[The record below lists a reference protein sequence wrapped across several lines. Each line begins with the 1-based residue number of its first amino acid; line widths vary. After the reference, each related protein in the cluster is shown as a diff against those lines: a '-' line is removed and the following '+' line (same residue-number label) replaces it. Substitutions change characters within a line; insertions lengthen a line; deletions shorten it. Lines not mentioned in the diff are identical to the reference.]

1 MPTEHHNPPLGRWR
15 PGAHSPEPLTEAL
28 AGALLDVNRP
38 VYVVEHAGTLAV
50 GSSGAAEIA
59 PEDPHSNGCLP
70 LRAVAP
76 PLPPN
81 ALGDSG
87 FKAAHGVAY
96 AYIAG
101 EMANAITS
109 VEMVTEAGKSGML
122 AFFGAGGLLP
132 AQVED
137 AVDRLQSVHPRIP
150 FGVNLIHSP
159 GNPELEMALV
169 DMFLRR
175 GVRLASASAYVEPTL
190 PLVYYRVKGL
200 RREADGRVVCPNKLV
215 GKVSRVEVARKFL
228 APPPPRQLTRL
239 LERGLIDRVEAELAA
254 GIPLVEDLTA
264 EADSGGHT
272 DNRPAIT
279 LLPTMIAL
287 RDELSAAHGYR
298 RPPCIGLGGGI
309 ATPQAVAAAFAMGAA
324 YVLTGSINQCCTEAG
339 TSEAVC
345 SMLAEAGQADVA
357 MAPSADMFELGVK
370 VQVLKRGTMF
380 PYRAAKLYE
389 LYTAH
394 EAYDQ
399 IPFKLREGLERDFFR
414 CTFEQ
419 EWEQTRR
426 FFLERDPRQVE
437 RAEKDPK
444 HKMALVFRSYL
455 GRSSMWA
462 IKGDLSR
469 KIDYQ
474 IWCGP
479 SMGAFNQWVKGSCL
493 EKPENRRV
501 VTVALNLMYG
511 AAVVTRAAWLRAQG
525 VPIPPGA
532 DAVRP
537 MPLAEIRARLADVG
551 PATQPR
557 RGASHGGIA

>member
-1 MPTEHHNPPLGRWR
+1 MQTEPTHPPLGWWR
-15 PGAHSPEPLTEAL
+15 QGACPPEPLADAL
-28 AGALLDVNRP
+28 AAALRDVNRP
-38 VYVVEHAGTLAV
+38 VVIVEHAGQPAV
-50 GSSGAAEIA
+50 AVSGEVEIGRTDRQA
-59 PEDPHSNGCLP
+59 DRKLP
-70 LRAVAP
+70 LRAIVP

-81 ALGDSG
+81 ALGDPA
-87 FKAAHGVAY
+87 FKAAHGAEY
-96 AYIAG
+96 AYVAG
-101 EMANAITS
+101 EMANAITT
-109 VEMVTEAGKSGML
+109 VEMVRAMGQAGML
-122 AFFGAGGLLP
+122 GFFGAGGLRP
-132 AQVED
+132 AEVEA
-137 AVDRLQSVHPRIP
+137 AVDRLQQVQPGIP

-159 GNPELEMALV
+159 GNLELEMAVV
-169 DMFLRR
+169 DIFLRR

-190 PLVYYRVKGL
+190 PLVYYRIKGL
-200 RREADGRVVCPNKLV
+200 RREADGSIVCPNRVV

-228 APPPPRQLTRL
+228 SPPPPRQVARL
-239 LERGLIDRVEAELAA
+239 LERGLIDRSEAELARE
-254 GIPLVEDLTA
+254 IPLVGDLTA

-287 RDELSAAHGYR
+287 RDELSAAHRYR
-298 RPPCIGLGGGI
+298 RPPCVGLGGGI

-324 YVLTGSINQCCTEAG
+324 YVLAGSINQCCAEAG
-339 TSEAVC
+339 TSAAVRA
-345 SMLAEAGQADVA
+345 MLAEAGQADVA

-389 LYTAH
+389 LYAAH
-394 EAYDQ
+394 ESYEQ
-399 IPFKLREGLERDFFR
+399 IPVQQRETIERDLLR

-426 FFLERDPRQVE
+426 FFHERDPRQVE

-462 IKGDLSR
+462 IAGEPTR
-469 KIDYQ
+469 RIDYQ
-474 IWCGP
+474 VWCGP
-479 SMGAFNQWVKGSCL
+479 AMGAFNQWVKGSCL
-493 EKPENRRV
+493 DPPGNREV
-501 VTVALNLMYG
+501 VAVAMNLMYG

-532 DAVRP
+532 ATVRP
-537 MPLAEIRARLADVG
+537 LPLSEIRERLAGAG
-551 PATQPR
+551 PAAQPAG
-557 RGASHGGIA
+557 GASHDEAA